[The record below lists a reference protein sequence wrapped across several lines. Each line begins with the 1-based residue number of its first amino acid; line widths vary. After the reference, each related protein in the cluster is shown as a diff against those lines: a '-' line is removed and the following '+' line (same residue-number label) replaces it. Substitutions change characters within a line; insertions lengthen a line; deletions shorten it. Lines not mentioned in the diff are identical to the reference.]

1 MQYRNYQEAIEN
13 IDWKLLKQQKK
24 TLEKL
29 LPTLP
34 LSVKSS
40 NIPNENLS
48 ELWGLIELIE
58 ILQDVHENEPN
69 NIVHFEK
76 ING

>member
-1 MQYRNYQEAIEN
+1 MQYRTYQEAIEN

-40 NIPNENLS
+40 NIPDESLS

-76 ING
+76 MIK

>member
-48 ELWGLIELIE
+48 EL
-58 ILQDVHENEPN
+58 
-69 NIVHFEK
+69 
-76 ING
+76 